1 MVSQTTLLCAA
12 KLSSVSTAVFDHIVD
27 LQVRVEISLPVAHI
41 SLDLDGGLGDEI
53 LVVGI
58 DVSIVVGVSIVV
70 VQCGDDGHAPPPLR
84 SNNIRSRLQSLGLG
98 IDDFISTLK
107 GYQNTPLSQR
117 V

>member
-1 MVSQTTLLCAA
+1 MVSQTTSLCAA

-70 VQCGDDGHAPPPLR
+70 VQCGDDGHAPPYRQHMELHEHGADGENHVGDGPWFR
-84 SNNIRSRLQSLGLG
+84 N
-98 IDDFISTLK
+98 
-107 GYQNTPLSQR
+107 
-117 V
+117 

>member
-1 MVSQTTLLCAA
+1 MVSQTTSLCAA

-70 VQCGDDGHAPPPLR
+70 VQCGDDGPVQTERIMSETA
-84 SNNIRSRLQSLGLG
+84 LGLG